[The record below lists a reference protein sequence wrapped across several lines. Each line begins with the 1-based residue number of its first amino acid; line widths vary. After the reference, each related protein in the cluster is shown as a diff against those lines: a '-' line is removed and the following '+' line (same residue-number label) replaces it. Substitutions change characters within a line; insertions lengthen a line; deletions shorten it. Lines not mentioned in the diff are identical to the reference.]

1 MQSNDGRQELSDLVI
16 QEFIHSDDKKEFC
29 ESVVNDA
36 SSKKLP
42 KTLEGSDW
50 IYFVSGWFIN
60 PDGRYSKRQGAPDD
74 LARALEESQIAACKK
89 AGVDPKSMVFV
100 PMNL

>member
-1 MQSNDGRQELSDLVI
+1 MMQSNDGRQELSDLVI

-60 PDGRYSKRQGAPDD
+60 PDGRYSKSRIK
-74 LARALEESQIAACKK
+74 QI
-89 AGVDPKSMVFV
+89 GHTIHSWLGLWGNLPKYI
-100 PMNL
+100 